1 MNKILIIDDE
11 KEIVSMLSEFLSQRG
26 YAIATAPDGEEG
38 FKKFDTENPDLV
50 LCDIKMPRKD
60 GFQFLKEVRASR
72 RWVPIIIIS
81 GVSKTAD
88 VEKKFFKGVHSPRE
102 IILILLDNKRNE
114 MIEKYSG
121 GGATN
126 PPSPNTG
133 SATTAAV
140 GSAPAW
146 VIKKV
151 SR

>member
-26 YAIATAPDGEEG
+26 YAIATALDGEEG

-81 GVSKTAD
+81 ALDDPASVLKGYDFQADFYISKPVD
-88 VEKKFFKGVHSPRE
+88 LNEILRSVELMLS
-102 IILILLDNKRNE
+102 L
-114 MIEKYSG
+114 
-121 GGATN
+121 
-126 PPSPNTG
+126 
-133 SATTAAV
+133 
-140 GSAPAW
+140 APLR
-146 VIKKV
+146 KDE
-151 SR
+151 